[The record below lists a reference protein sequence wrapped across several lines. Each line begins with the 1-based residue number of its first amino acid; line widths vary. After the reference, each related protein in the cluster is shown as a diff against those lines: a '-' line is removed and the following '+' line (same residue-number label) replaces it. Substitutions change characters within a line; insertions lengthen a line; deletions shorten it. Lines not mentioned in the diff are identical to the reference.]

1 MLPARPARPTQDI
14 HGSRLQ
20 NLPQRSF
27 ALGIF
32 LHGPWPKLHRACAD
46 QRYTNDYIES
56 WRVTMP
62 ADSGARRIISHEQFG
77 EFFCIPPGELIDARP
92 QWQKELRDLGAVSMR
107 PDSYS

>member
-1 MLPARPARPTQDI
+1 MLPTRPARPTQDVR
-14 HGSRLQ
+14 GSRLQ
-20 NLPQRSF
+20 NLPQRPF
-27 ALGIF
+27 AFF
-32 LHGPWPKLHRACAD
+32 LRGPWPKLHRAFANE
-46 QRYTNDYIES
+46 RYTNDDVES